1 VCSSDLVPNRIQELD
16 IPVIAMVNG
25 IAAGGGLDYA
35 SACDLRVASDKA
47 RFRVAFTG
55 LGIIGASGM
64 CWLLPRVVGLPKAK
78 ELVFTNRF
86 VEADEAEKIG
96 LVNKVVP
103 AAKLEE
109 ETMKLAREI
118 AAVPPVAV
126 RLAKRAFN
134 QGMLSNFASAL
145 EFASM
150 ANSIAFNTDD
160 FQESLG
166 AFREK
171 RKPVFKGK

>member
-1 VCSSDLVPNRIQELD
+1 VL
-16 IPVIAMVNG
+16 
-25 IAAGGGLDYA
+25 
-35 SACDLRVASDKA
+35 
-47 RFRVAFTG
+47 FR
-55 LGIIGASGM
+55 S
-64 CWLLPRVVGLPKAK
+64 
-78 ELVFTNRF
+78 
-86 VEADEAEKIG
+86 VEADETEKIG